1 MSGRIIA
8 SSLFSYRE
16 VHRTIVGLIE
26 LNLIRAIR
34 EIRGKISIM
43 SENVVGIELPKGLFA
58 GKTAIVTGASRGVG
72 RATAL
77 RLAEGGANVVVNYL
91 NNDPEGFETSRQS
104 QARGVQSFPIKG
116 DTSDFLQARRVAN
129 KTVEEFGAI
138 DLLVLNAGI
147 WEGAPIE
154 EMSEETWNRVLNT
167 NLKSAWAMSK
177 ACVPAMKKRESGAI
191 VLVSSTAGQRGEAN
205 YSNYAASKGGQ
216 ISFTKALASELCP
229 KIRVNCVAPG
239 WIETA
244 MVRPVFEDKDYE
256 QSVIESIPLKRIAT
270 TDDIAL
276 SICFLLSPWARHITG
291 EILNVNGGAVLC
303 G

>member
-1 MSGRIIA
+1 M
-8 SSLFSYRE
+8 E
-16 VHRTIVGLIE
+16 QNIVP
-26 LNLIRAIR
+26 
-34 EIRGKISIM
+34 
-43 SENVVGIELPKGLFA
+43 IELPRTLFA
-58 GKTAIVTGASRGVG
+58 GRTAIVTGASRGVG

-77 RLAEGGANVVVNYL
+77 RLAEGGANVVANYL
-91 NNDPEGFETSRQS
+91 QS
-104 QARGVQSFPIKG
+104 HEDAERTADLCRKQGVGAVAVQG
-116 DTSDFLQARRVAN
+116 DVSKFTEVDRVARVAIE
-129 KTVEEFGAI
+129 KFGSI

-167 NLKSAWAMSK
+167 NLKAAWAMSK
-177 ACVPAMKKRESGAI
+177 ACVPAMKRREKAAI

-216 ISFTKALASELCP
+216 ISFTKALASELSP

-244 MVRPVFEDKDYE
+244 MIRPSFEDKEYK
-256 QSVIESIPLKRIAT
+256 QSVIDSIPLKRIAT
-270 TDDIAL
+270 TDDVAL
-276 SICFLLSPWARHITG
+276 SICFLLSDWSRHITG
-291 EILNVNGGAVLC
+291 EILNINGGAVLC

>member
-1 MSGRIIA
+1 
-8 SSLFSYRE
+8 
-16 VHRTIVGLIE
+16 
-26 LNLIRAIR
+26 
-34 EIRGKISIM
+34 M
-43 SENVVGIELPKGLFA
+43 SEKPVEIKLPTNLFQ

-72 RATAL
+72 RSTAL
-77 RLAEGGANVVVNYL
+77 RLAEAGANVVINYL
-91 NNDPEGFETSRQS
+91 SR
-104 QARGVQSFPIKG
+104 AEEAEEVVKECKFRGVDAIAVQG
-116 DTSDFLQARRVAN
+116 DTSDWNAAHNLAKAALE
-129 KTVEEFGAI
+129 KFGRI

-154 EMSEETWNRVLNT
+154 EMTEEVWNRVINT
-167 NLKSAWAMSK
+167 NLKAGWAMTK
-177 ACVPAMKKRESGAI
+177 ACVPAMKKQEHGAI

-216 ISFTKALASELCP
+216 ISFTKALATELAP

-244 MVRPVFEDKDYE
+244 MVRPVFDDENYK
-256 QSVIESIPLKRIAT
+256 QSVINSIPLKRIAT

-276 SICFLLSPWARHITG
+276 SICFLLSDWSRHITG
-291 EILNVNGGAVLC
+291 EIVNINGGAVLC

>member
-1 MSGRIIA
+1 
-8 SSLFSYRE
+8 
-16 VHRTIVGLIE
+16 
-26 LNLIRAIR
+26 
-34 EIRGKISIM
+34 M
-43 SENVVGIELPKGLFA
+43 SEKPVEIKLPANLFQ
-58 GKTAIVTGASRGVG
+58 GKTAIITGASRGVG

-77 RLAEGGANVVVNYL
+77 RLAESGANVVVNYL
-91 NNDPEGFETSRQS
+91 SREEDANETVKECKNCGFG
-104 QARGVQSFPIKG
+104 AIAVQG
-116 DTSDFLQARRVAN
+116 DVSVWTDAHNLAN
-129 KTVEEFGAI
+129 KAIEKFSKI

-154 EMSEETWNRVLNT
+154 EMSEETWNKVLNT
-167 NLKSAWAMSK
+167 NLKAAWAMSK
-177 ACVPAMKKRESGAI
+177 ACVPSMKKQANGAI

-244 MVRPVFEDKDYE
+244 MVRPVFEDEEYK
-256 QSVIESIPLKRIAT
+256 QSVINAIPLQRMAT
-270 TDDIAL
+270 TDDVAL
-276 SICFLLSPWARHITG
+276 SICFLLSDWSRHITG
-291 EILNVNGGAVLC
+291 EILNINGGAVLC

>member
-1 MSGRIIA
+1 MS
-8 SSLFSYRE
+8 SVS
-16 VHRTIVGLIE
+16 
-26 LNLIRAIR
+26 N
-34 EIRGKISIM
+34 
-43 SENVVGIELPKGLFA
+43 IELPKNLFA
-58 GKTAIVTGASRGVG
+58 GKTAVVTGASRGVG

-77 RLAEGGANVVVNYL
+77 RLAQAGANVVVNYL
-91 NNDPEGFETSRQS
+91 NRGDEAEKAVAECEKFGVAAIAVQGDVSEW
-104 QARGVQSFPIKG
+104 QAAQNIA
-116 DTSDFLQARRVAN
+116 QAAIE
-129 KTVEEFGAI
+129 KFGRI

-167 NLKSAWAMSK
+167 NLKAAWAMTK
-177 ACVPAMKKRESGAI
+177 ACVPSIKKQASGAI

-244 MVRPVFEDKDYE
+244 MVRPVFEDESYK
-256 QSVIESIPLKRIAT
+256 QSVINSIPLKRVAT
-270 TDDIAL
+270 TDDVAL
-276 SICFLLSPWARHITG
+276 SICFLLSDWSQHITG
-291 EILNVNGGAVLC
+291 EILNINGGAVLC

>member
-1 MSGRIIA
+1 MTEHGSHI
-8 SSLFSYRE
+8 
-16 VHRTIVGLIE
+16 
-26 LNLIRAIR
+26 NLP
-34 EIRGKISIM
+34 S
-43 SENVVGIELPKGLFA
+43 GLFA

-91 NNDPEGFETSRQS
+91 NSKTEGFETSRLCQE
-104 QARGVQSFPIKG
+104 RGVESFPING
-116 DTSDFLQARRVAN
+116 DTSDQLQAKRVAA
-129 KTVEEFGAI
+129 KTVEEFGGI

-154 EMSEETWNRVLNT
+154 EMTEETWNRVMNT

-177 ACVPAMKKRESGAI
+177 ACVPAMKRRGSGAI

-205 YSNYAASKGGQ
+205 YSNYAASKGGM
-216 ISFTKALASELCP
+216 ISFTKALATELAP
-229 KIRVNCVAPG
+229 NIRVNCVAPG

-244 MVRPVFEDKDYE
+244 MVRPAFDDKEYE
-256 QSVIESIPLKRIAT
+256 RSVIESIPLKRIAT
-270 TDDIAL
+270 TDDVAL
-276 SICFLLSPWARHITG
+276 SICFLLSPWAQHITG
-291 EILNVNGGAVLC
+291 EILNINGGAVLC